1 MTKDQRLADVH
12 AEALREFD
20 ESQSAIKD
28 ERLQCLQDR
37 RFYSIAGAQW
47 EGPLEE
53 QFENKPRFEVNKIHL
68 SVIRIINEYRNN
80 RISVDFLPREPEYD
94 GLADTLDGLF
104 RADEHDSCADE
115 AYDNAFEEA
124 VGGGFG
130 AFRLRT
136 EYEDEEDEDNEHQR
150 IRIEPIFDADS
161 SVFFDLNSRRQDKA
175 DARFCFVIYSMTRE
189 AYIAEFDDDPSDWPK
204 EITQVEFDW
213 CTPDV
218 VYIAEYY
225 KVEDVTETIRIFE
238 AIDGTEEKY
247 RKSDFDADPELE
259 DKLAAIGSIEVRTRR
274 VKRRKI
280 HKYLMSGGKV
290 LEDLGYIAGKC
301 IPIIPVYGKR
311 WVVDNVERCMGH
323 VRLAKDAQRLKNM
336 QLSKLAEVS
345 ALGSV
350 EKPILLPEQVAG
362 HQMMW
367 AEDNLKDY
375 PYLLVNPITGPNG
388 ETQAA
393 GPVAYTRSPQIPQAL
408 AGLLQATEA
417 DMSDILG
424 SQGEADKMVSGMS
437 GKAVELIQ
445 ERIDK
450 QAFIY
455 MSNFAKAMQRCGEV
469 WLSMAQEVYT
479 EEKRRMKT
487 LTEELEIGSV
497 ELMTPTLSEVG
508 EVVYENDIS
517 DAKMDIFVDVGPSS
531 DSKRAATVRSL
542 TGMMAITQDPQTMQV
557 LSALAL
563 MNMEGEGMGDVRK
576 FFRKQLLQLGAV
588 EPTEE
593 EQEEMM
599 AAQQMAQ
606 QQQDPNAI
614 FLAAAAEEA
623 QAKAQKARA
632 DVIETIADAE
642 YKQAKAA
649 ETYSKIDNEAERLT
663 LDSTEQVARLIRGE
677 PRR

>member
-1 MTKDQRLADVH
+1 
-12 AEALREFD
+12 
-20 ESQSAIKD
+20 
-28 ERLQCLQDR
+28 
-37 RFYSIAGAQW
+37 
-47 EGPLEE
+47 
-53 QFENKPRFEVNKIHL
+53 
-68 SVIRIINEYRNN
+68 
-80 RISVDFLPREPEYD
+80 
-94 GLADTLDGLF
+94 
-104 RADEHDSCADE
+104 
-115 AYDNAFEEA
+115 
-124 VGGGFG
+124 
-130 AFRLRT
+130 
-136 EYEDEEDEDNEHQR
+136 
-150 IRIEPIFDADS
+150 
-161 SVFFDLNSRRQDKA
+161 
-175 DARFCFVIYSMTRE
+175 
-189 AYIAEFDDDPSDWPK
+189 
-204 EITQVEFDW
+204 
-213 CTPDV
+213 
-218 VYIAEYY
+218 
-225 KVEDVTETIRIFE
+225 
-238 AIDGTEEKY
+238 
-247 RKSDFDADPELE
+247 
-259 DKLAAIGSIEVRTRR
+259 
-274 VKRRKI
+274 
-280 HKYLMSGGKV
+280 
-290 LEDLGYIAGKC
+290 
-301 IPIIPVYGKR
+301 
-311 WVVDNVERCMGH
+311 
-323 VRLAKDAQRLKNM
+323 M

-393 GPVAYTRSPQIPQAL
+393 GPVAYTKSPQIPQAL

-417 DMSDILG
+417 DMNDILG
-424 SQGEADKMVSGMS
+424 SQSEADKMVSGMS

-445 ERIDK
+445 ERVDK

-508 EVVYENDIS
+508 EVVYENDLS
-517 DAKMDIFVDVGPSS
+517 DAKMDVFVDVGPSS
-531 DSKRAATVRSL
+531 DSKRASTVRAL
-542 TGMMAITQDPQTMQV
+542 TGMMAITKDPQTMQV
-557 LSALAL
+557 LSALSL

-576 FFRKQLLQLGAV
+576 FFRNQLVRIGAV

-593 EQEEMM
+593 EREQMM
-599 AAQQMAQ
+599 MAQQMAGQ
-606 QQQDPNAI
+606 QEDPNAI

-649 ETYSKIDNEAERLT
+649 ETYSKIDNDAERLT
-663 LDSTEQVARLIRGE
+663 LDSTEQVARMIRG
-677 PRR
+677 R